1 MQCSIKDG
9 EKGVS
14 HTDIWLLIKSAKF
27 YVILFRFK
35 RNENILLLYTGYR
48 GEICRDRHDWRSCKI
63 CAGCVNFLENKA
75 ISRIICVEQRAL
87 HTPSV
92 IMHCNC

>member
-63 CAGCVNFLENKA
+63 CASCVNFPG
-75 ISRIICVEQRAL
+75 IQRNFLHNLRRTRFKHTKCDFAL
-87 HTPSV
+87 KL
-92 IMHCNC
+92 